1 MKSKLV
7 ILMLALLCVACTE
20 KSSKKSDSKGEK
32 VCLEFW
38 TTYSAPEYSD
48 DPNKTSVIVEK
59 LRGAN
64 AAIQNYLN
72 ANPDVKNNGEL
83 QDILEICDL
92 GHGIV
97 GTVKTAEERQIVSD
111 YLALPGVREA
121 AGIPEEAI
129 FMWSRKP
136 DKHYDNKYL
145 LYAIYD
151 EHADGK
157 APLDGSVI
165 DYARANYSQYGGGAE
180 ISIRMN
186 GEGSRKWE
194 DLTQANI
201 GMNIAI
207 VVDGYVYSAPVVNQ
221 KIESGLS
228 TISGD
233 FTIEEAEELA
243 KSIISHK

>member
-59 LRGAN
+59 LCGAN

-165 DYARANYSQYGGGAE
+165 DYARAQYAQASSSAE
-180 ISIRMN
+180 VSMGMN
-186 GEGSRKWE
+186 SKGVDEWARITSE
-194 DLTQANI
+194 NI
-201 GMNIAI
+201 GKSIAI
-207 VVDGYVYSAPVVNQ
+207 VVDGYVYSAPVVNWR
-221 KIESGLS
+221 IEGGHSS
-228 TISGD
+228 ISGD
-233 FTIEEAEELA
+233 FTMEEAEELA
-243 KSIISHK
+243 NSLIPHK